1 MTNPPDRPGSA
12 TSTAPLDILGVGSVA
27 VDDLLAVAAYPPA
40 DAKARVLR
48 RERQCG
54 GLTGTALVAAARSG
68 ARCGYAGVVGT
79 DELSDEIALQFQR
92 VGVDTSWMARE
103 PAARVIYSVIVVDEQ
118 HQTRTIFYDLAGAIG
133 MKPLWPPAEVIQA
146 ARALYIDHLDAE
158 MMLRAA
164 RIARAAGVAVIA
176 DFENVSS
183 PLFAELLERV
193 DHLILPADFA
203 TQLSGRADP
212 REAAQALWSAG
223 RELVAVT
230 CGASGAWWVGRA
242 APDQPRHQ
250 PAFQVSVVDTTGCGD
265 VFHGAYAA
273 ALTRGLPAEDRMC
286 YAAAAAALKATK
298 PGGQAGIPT
307 RAEVEALLADEGRTT
322 ELDERRTTK
331 DE

>member
-1 MTNPPDRPGSA
+1 MTNSPDSAGSA
-12 TSTAPLDILGVGSVA
+12 QIDILGIGSVA

-40 DAKARVLR
+40 DAKARVRR

-68 ARCGYAGVVGT
+68 AHCGYAGVVGT
-79 DELSDEIALQFQR
+79 DELSDEVARQFQR

-118 HQTRTIFYDLAGAIG
+118 HQTRTIFYDLDGAIG
-133 MKPLWPPAEVIQA
+133 MNPLWPPAEAIQS

-158 MMLRAA
+158 MMLRGA
-164 RIARAAGVAVIA
+164 RIARAASVAVIA
-176 DFENVSS
+176 DFEYVSS
-183 PLFAELLERV
+183 PQFAELLALV

-203 TQLSGRADP
+203 AQLSGRNDP

-223 RELVAVT
+223 RALVAVT
-230 CGASGAWWVGRA
+230 CGGDGAWWVNRA
-242 APDQPRHQ
+242 APDQPQHQ
-250 PAFQVSVVDTTGCGD
+250 PAFPVQVVDTTGCGD

-273 ALTRGLPAEDRMC
+273 AFTRGLPAQDRMR
-286 YAAAAAALKATK
+286 YAAAAAALKATR

-307 RAEVEALLADEGRTT
+307 RAQVEAFLVNQG
-322 ELDERRTTK
+322 
-331 DE
+331 

>member
-1 MTNPPDRPGSA
+1 MTNQPERAA
-12 TSTAPLDILGVGSVA
+12 TPIDILGVGSVA
-27 VDDLLAVAAYPPA
+27 IDDLLTVAAYPPA

-79 DELSDEIALQFQR
+79 DELSDEIAYQFQR
-92 VGVDTSWMARE
+92 MGVDTIWMNRD
-103 PAARVIYSVIVVDEQ
+103 PAARVIYSVIVVDE

-133 MKPLWPPAEVIQA
+133 ANPLWPPAEAIKS

-176 DFENVSS
+176 DFEYVSS
-183 PLFAELLERV
+183 PLFPELLELV

-203 TQLSGRADP
+203 TQLSGRDNP
-212 REAAQALWSAG
+212 REAAQVLWGAG
-223 RELVAVT
+223 HELVAVT

-250 PAFQVSVVDTTGCGD
+250 PAFPVQVVDTTGCGD

-273 ALTRGLPAEDRMC
+273 ALTHGLPAEDRMC

-307 RAEVEALLADEGRTT
+307 RAEVEAFLVDRRQMT
-322 ELDERRTTK
+322 EDK
-331 DE
+331 

>member
-1 MTNPPDRPGSA
+1 MTNQPDRVGSA
-12 TSTAPLDILGVGSVA
+12 ATPALIDILGIGSVA

-68 ARCGYAGVVGT
+68 ARCGYAGVIGT
-79 DELSDEIALQFQR
+79 DELSDEVARQFQR
-92 VGVDTSWMARE
+92 VGVDTSWINRN
-103 PAARVIYSVIVVDEQ
+103 PAARVIYSVIVVDQQ

-133 MKPLWPPAEVIQA
+133 MNPLWPPAEVIQS

-176 DFENVSS
+176 DFEYVSS
-183 PLFAELLERV
+183 PLFAELLELV

-203 TQLSGRADP
+203 SQLSGRGDP
-212 REAAQALWSAG
+212 REAVQALWSTG

-230 CGASGAWWVGRA
+230 CGTNGAWWVGRD

-250 PAFQVSVVDTTGCGD
+250 PAFPVQVVDTTGCGD

-273 ALTRGLPAEDRMC
+273 AFARGLPAADRMR

-298 PGGQAGIPT
+298 PGPQGGIPT
-307 RAEVEALLADEGRTT
+307 RAEVEALLVDEGR
-322 ELDERRTTK
+322 RTK
-331 DE
+331 DK

>member
-1 MTNPPDRPGSA
+1 MTNLPDRASSA
-12 TSTAPLDILGVGSVA
+12 PIDILGIGSVA

-79 DELSDEIALQFQR
+79 DELSDEVASQFQR

-103 PAARVIYSVIVVDEQ
+103 PAARVIYSVIVVDER
-118 HQTRTIFYDLAGAIG
+118 QTRTIFYDLAGAIG
-133 MKPLWPPAEVIQA
+133 INPLWPPAEAIQA

-158 MMLRAA
+158 MMLRGA

-176 DFENVSS
+176 DFEYVSS
-183 PLFAELLERV
+183 PLFAELLELV

-203 TQLSGRADP
+203 AQLSGTSDP

-230 CGASGAWWVGRA
+230 CGAGGAWWVDRA
-242 APDQPRHQ
+242 APDQPKHQ
-250 PAFQVSVVDTTGCGD
+250 PVFAVPVVDTTGCGD

-273 ALTRGLPAEDRMC
+273 ALTRGLPSKDCMR
-286 YAAAAAALKATK
+286 YAAAAAALKATR
-298 PGGQAGIPT
+298 PGAQAGIPT
-307 RAEVEALLADEGRTT
+307 RAEVEALIRDG
-322 ELDERRTTK
+322 
-331 DE
+331 